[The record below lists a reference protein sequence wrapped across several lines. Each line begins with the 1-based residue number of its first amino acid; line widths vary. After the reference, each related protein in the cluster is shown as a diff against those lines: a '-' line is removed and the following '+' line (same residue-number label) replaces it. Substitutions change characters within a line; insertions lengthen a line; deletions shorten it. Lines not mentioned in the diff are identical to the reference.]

1 MTPSCEFP
9 CRSEFSS
16 EFSRPI
22 AEFLQILPKN
32 AHFAGQ
38 AGNGARNYG
47 NFARK

>member
-9 CRSEFSS
+9 CRSEFSH
-16 EFSRPI
+16 PI

-38 AGNGARNYG
+38 AGNGAGNYG